1 MDWQRNSQYLQT
13 ETLKYFAKYDYP
25 LTKKELELWSHIPHP
40 LTSPLLT
47 KERGL
52 RGEVENKNG
61 YFFLKGRSNLINI
74 RRQREKYSLLKWGI
88 AYRYA
93 TKLAKISFIQ
103 AIFVTGS
110 LAMNNCKKSDD
121 IDFMIV
127 TSPNTLWLTRFVVML
142 LFARNRRFPGQKI
155 APDKICTNLWVDT
168 NNLNIKDKNLYHA
181 HEILQAKCIF
191 DRGGVQYQFL
201 KQNSWVKE
209 YLLNA
214 YKFQIKNS
222 KTQINSKLQVL
233 NLGFMIYLVISIL
246 NFGFF
251 VLQYLYM
258 KPKMT
263 TERVGLGYAFFHPK

>member
-1 MDWQRNSQYLQT
+1 MDWPRNSQYLQT

-25 LTKKELELWSHIPHP
+25 LTKKELEFWSG
-40 LTSPLLT
+40 T
-47 KERGL
+47 KVKKLVIDSRLEKL
-52 RGEVENKNG
+52 
-61 YFFLKGRSNLINI
+61 

-88 AYRYA
+88 AYRCA

-168 NNLNIKDKNLYHA
+168 NNLNIKDKSLYHA

-191 DRGGVQYQFL
+191 DRGGIHKKFL
-201 KQNSWVKE
+201 KENSWVKE
-209 YLLNA
+209 YLPNA
-214 YKFQIKNS
+214 YK
-222 KTQINSKLQVL
+222 
-233 NLGFMIYLVISIL
+233 NLTPNPSPYFRRGGNYLLAPIDYL
-246 NFGFF
+246 LF

-263 TERVGLGYAFFHPK
+263 TERVGLGHAFFHPAS